1 MYSYI
6 KGIFT
11 GISKDYVNIENNE
24 IGYMIYTSGSTMAA
38 MPKIGEKVKLY
49 IIQIVRDDF
58 IGLYG
63 FLTEEEKEMFNQ
75 LLVINGVGAK
85 ACLSLLSICSVT
97 NLKYAIATGD
107 EKTITRAPGIGKKT
121 AQRIILELRE
131 KMQKQQFSET
141 ISGNDDMAEYSY
153 ENDKKVAEATG
164 ALISLGYSEKEAEK
178 AMNSCDKSESIEN
191 IIKSSL
197 KFLMN

>member
-49 IIQIVRDDF
+49 VVQIVRDDF

-63 FLTEEEKEMFNQ
+63 FLTEEEKDMFNQ

-85 ACLSLLSICSVT
+85 ACLSLLSICSVMK
-97 NLKYAIATGD
+97 LKYAIVSGD
-107 EKTITRAPGIGKKT
+107 EKTITRAPGIGKKI
-121 AQRIILELRE
+121 AQRIILELRD

-141 ISGNDDMAEYSY
+141 VSGDSEIAGYSY
-153 ENDKKVAEATG
+153 ENDKKIAEATG

-178 AMNSCDKSESIEN
+178 AINSCDKSESIES
-191 IIKSSL
+191 IIKECL